1 MQETLKTTHC
11 ANCDFSSILFKNLS
25 LSEYD
30 KLNKAKKEYVFKKGQ
45 KIISEGHQITE
56 FIYLQKGLVKMSK
69 QSENKKDHIISIALP
84 RSFIGFL
91 TVFSQ
96 DRYGYS
102 ITALEETTLCF
113 IEIELIREI
122 ILNNG
127 GFALNVLSKISEVSD
142 EIIYKRVNIY
152 SKQIRGRIAYLLIVF
167 SKEIFFKTRF
177 ELPVTR
183 REIGELI
190 GMSTANVIRI
200 LSEFQRDNIVKINK
214 SAIEITNFSMLEKV
228 SKYG

>member
-1 MQETLKTTHC
+1 
-11 ANCDFSSILFKNLS
+11 
-25 LSEYD
+25 
-30 KLNKAKKEYVFKKGQ
+30 
-45 KIISEGHQITE
+45 
-56 FIYLQKGLVKMSK
+56 MSK

-84 RSFIGFL
+84 KSFIGFL

-96 DRYGYS
+96 DHYGYS

-113 IEIELIREI
+113 IEIELIQEI

-127 GFALNVLSKISEVSD
+127 GFALNVLSKISEVSH

-152 SKQIRGRIAYLLIVF
+152 SKRLRGRIAYLLIVL

-177 ELPVTR
+177 DLPVTR

-190 GMSTANVIRI
+190 GMSTANVIRVF
-200 LSEFQRDNIVKINK
+200 SEFQRDNIVKINR